1 MNFIS
6 MLMCNESYGQY
17 QNIDLCCAII
27 IEIKNVAINNMSII
41 KITSLILET
50 DFYCKNSCIIV
61 LQTFYSFFLYHWK

>member
-41 KITSLILET
+41 KI
-50 DFYCKNSCIIV
+50 
-61 LQTFYSFFLYHWK
+61 QTRAFPENFLACYIQLL